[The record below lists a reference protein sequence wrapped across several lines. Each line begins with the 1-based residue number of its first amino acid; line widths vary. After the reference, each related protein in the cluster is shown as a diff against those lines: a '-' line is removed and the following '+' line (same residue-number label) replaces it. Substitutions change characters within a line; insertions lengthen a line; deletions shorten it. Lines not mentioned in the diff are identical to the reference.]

1 MPSRTLFPGPLAG
14 SLTRR
19 VFAWSGKSG
28 RMTRLVV
35 VHGEGADR
43 APMREVF
50 FFCLHRCFE
59 GPSLTT
65 DSTLSF
71 PGGTSS
77 ASLRSRSSRPSA
89 SSCRA
94 VCPKNPRRS
103 RLPLYGHHRP
113 VPFHRSLSGTT
124 VVGSSVC
131 ILHRSEGHTQS
142 SAGGA
147 VREARG
153 TDLLSCDNP
162 LSREAAEVQTAWRM
176 CWFRVLLRASSP
188 SLFRERPKIITR
200 RGHRISSR
208 ASRML
213 RLRHRHPLF
222 PEDLFEN
229 PWGFFSF
236 TFFIACKAAKRVEGV
251 SSGSEESS

>member
-1 MPSRTLFPGPLAG
+1 LPSRTLFPGPLAG
-14 SLTRR
+14 SLTRG
-19 VFAWSGKSG
+19 VFAWSGNSG

-43 APMREVF
+43 APLREVF
-50 FFCLHRCFE
+50 FFSLHRCFE

-113 VPFHRSLSGTT
+113 VPFHRSLSETT
-124 VVGSSVC
+124 VVGSSACV
-131 ILHRSEGHTQS
+131 LHRSVGHTQS

-162 LSREAAEVQTAWRM
+162 LTREAAEVQTAWRM
-176 CWFRVLLRASSP
+176 CWCRVLLRASSP
-188 SLFRERPKIITR
+188 SLFRERPKFITR
-200 RGHRISSR
+200 RGRRLSYR

-213 RLRHRHPLF
+213 RLRHRHPPF
-222 PEDLFEN
+222 PRDLFEN
-229 PWGFFSF
+229 PWSFFFSAV
-236 TFFIACKAAKRVEGV
+236 TTACKAAKLVKRVG
-251 SSGSEESS
+251 SGSEESS